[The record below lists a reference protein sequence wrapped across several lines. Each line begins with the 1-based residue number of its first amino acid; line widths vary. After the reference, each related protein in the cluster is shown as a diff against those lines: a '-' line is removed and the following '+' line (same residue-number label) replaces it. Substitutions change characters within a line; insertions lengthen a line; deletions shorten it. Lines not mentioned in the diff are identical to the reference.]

1 MMSKYKYLILLHLIV
16 FIFGF
21 TGILG
26 ELITL
31 PAVNLVFF
39 RCLIA
44 MVVIFLFALL
54 SKRIKRFDTI
64 TSLKMLGIGV
74 LTAIHWILFFA
85 SIKLSTVSVAVSIMA
100 STALWVALFEPLVT
114 KRKILASEIILG
126 VMVIIGL
133 MIIFSFET
141 KYILGLSVALISAMF
156 AAVFST
162 FNAQMV
168 KRIDSVNLGF
178 YEMTSATVV
187 VGAYLLLKGEMSFDI
202 STNDVLWLLV
212 LGIVATAFAFVIS
225 IEVMK
230 ELSPFTV
237 GLTINLE
244 PIYTIILAL
253 IIFGSDEK
261 MTWGFYVGTAI
272 LILAIFLDTLVRR
285 RAKKAL
291 LKAEALQAE

>member
-1 MMSKYKYLILLHLIV
+1 MSKYKYLILLHLIV

-44 MVVIFLFALL
+44 MVVIFLFALF
-54 SKRIKRFDTI
+54 SKPIKRFDTK

-114 KRKILASEIILG
+114 KRKILATEIVLG

-141 KYILGLSVALISAMF
+141 KYVLGLSVALISAMF

-162 FNAQMV
+162 LNAQMV

-178 YEMTSATVV
+178 YEMSSATIV
-187 VGAYLLLKGEMSFDI
+187 VGAYLLLKGDMSFDI
-202 STNDVLWLLV
+202 SSNDILWLLV

>member
-1 MMSKYKYLILLHLIV
+1 MMSKYKHLILLHLIV

-44 MVVIFLFALL
+44 MVVIFLFALF
-54 SKRIKRFDTI
+54 SKRIKRFDTR

-141 KYILGLSVALISAMF
+141 KYVLGLSVALISAMF

-178 YEMTSATVV
+178 YEMSSATIV
-187 VGAYLLLKGEMSFDI
+187 VGAYLLLKGEMSFVISSNDI
-202 STNDVLWLLV
+202 LWLLV

-261 MTWGFYVGTAI
+261 MTWGFYLGTAI

-285 RAKKAL
+285 RAKKSL
-291 LKAEALQAE
+291 LKAEVLQE

>member
-1 MMSKYKYLILLHLIV
+1 MSKYKYLILLHLIV

-54 SKRIKRFDTI
+54 SKRIKRFDTK

-114 KRKILASEIILG
+114 KRKILATEIVLG

-141 KYILGLSVALISAMF
+141 KYVLGLSVALVSAMF

-178 YEMTSATVV
+178 YEMSSATIV
-187 VGAYLLLKGEMSFDI
+187 VGAYLLLKGDMSFDL
-202 STNDVLWLLV
+202 SSNDILWLLV

>member
-1 MMSKYKYLILLHLIV
+1 MSKYKYLILLHLIV

-44 MVVIFLFALL
+44 MVVIFLFALF
-54 SKRIKRFDTI
+54 SKRIKRFDTR

-114 KRKILASEIILG
+114 KRKILASEIVLG

-141 KYILGLSVALISAMF
+141 KYVLGLSVALISAMF

-178 YEMTSATVV
+178 YEMSSATVV
-187 VGAYLLLKGEMSFDI
+187 IGAYLLLKGDMSFDI
-202 STNDVLWLLV
+202 SSNDILWLLV

-244 PIYTIILAL
+244 PIYTIIFAL

>member
-1 MMSKYKYLILLHLIV
+1 
-16 FIFGF
+16 
-21 TGILG
+21 
-26 ELITL
+26 
-31 PAVNLVFF
+31 
-39 RCLIA
+39 
-44 MVVIFLFALL
+44 
-54 SKRIKRFDTI
+54 
-64 TSLKMLGIGV
+64 MLGIGV

-114 KRKILASEIILG
+114 KRKILASEIVLG

-141 KYILGLSVALISAMF
+141 KYVLGLSVALISAMF

-178 YEMTSATVV
+178 YEMSSATVV
-187 VGAYLLLKGEMSFDI
+187 VGAYLLLKGDMSFDI
-202 STNDVLWLLV
+202 SSNDILWLLV

-244 PIYTIILAL
+244 PIYTIIFAL

>member
-44 MVVIFLFALL
+44 MVVIFLFALF
-54 SKRIKRFDTI
+54 SKRIKRFDTK

-114 KRKILASEIILG
+114 KRKILATEIVLG

-141 KYILGLSVALISAMF
+141 KYVLGLSVALISAMF

-178 YEMTSATVV
+178 YEMSSATIV
-187 VGAYLLLKGEMSFDI
+187 VGAYLLLKGDMSFDI
-202 STNDVLWLLV
+202 SSNDILWLLV
-212 LGIVATAFAFVIS
+212 LGIIATAFAFVIS

>member
-1 MMSKYKYLILLHLIV
+1 MSKYKYLILLHLIV

-44 MVVIFLFALL
+44 MVVIFLFALF
-54 SKRIKRFDTI
+54 SKRIKRFDTR
-64 TSLKMLGIGV
+64 TSLRMLGIGV

-114 KRKILASEIILG
+114 KRKILASEIVLG

-141 KYILGLSVALISAMF
+141 KYVLGLSVALISAMF

-178 YEMTSATVV
+178 YEMSSATVV
-187 VGAYLLLKGEMSFDI
+187 VGAYLLLKGDMSFDI
-202 STNDVLWLLV
+202 SSNDILWLLV
-212 LGIVATAFAFVIS
+212 LGILATAFAFVIS

-244 PIYTIILAL
+244 PIYTIIFAL

>member
-1 MMSKYKYLILLHLIV
+1 MSKYKYLILLHLIV

>member
-44 MVVIFLFALL
+44 MVVIFLFAVF
-54 SKRIKRFDTI
+54 SKKIKRFDTI

-74 LTAIHWILFFA
+74 LTAVHWILFFA

-126 VMVIIGL
+126 VLVIIGL

-178 YEMTSATVV
+178 YEMSSATIV
-187 VGAYLLLKGEMSFDI
+187 VGAYLLLKGEMSLDI
-202 STNDVLWLLV
+202 STNDLLWLLV

-285 RAKKAL
+285 RAKRAL
-291 LKAEALQAE
+291 LKAEALQE

>member
-187 VGAYLLLKGEMSFDI
+187 VGDYLLLKGEMSFDI

>member
-44 MVVIFLFALL
+44 MVVIFLFALF
-54 SKRIKRFDTI
+54 SKRIKRFDTK
-64 TSLKMLGIGV
+64 TSFKMLGIGV

-178 YEMTSATVV
+178 YEMSSATIV
-187 VGAYLLLKGEMSFDI
+187 VGAYLLLKGDMSFAISSNDI
-202 STNDVLWLLV
+202 LWLLV

-285 RAKKAL
+285 RAKKSL
-291 LKAEALQAE
+291 LKAEALQE

>member
-1 MMSKYKYLILLHLIV
+1 MSKYKYLILLHLIV

-44 MVVIFLFALL
+44 MVVIFLFAIF
-54 SKRIKRFDTI
+54 SKKIKRFDTI

-74 LTAIHWILFFA
+74 LTAVHWILFFA

-126 VMVIIGL
+126 VLVIIGL

-178 YEMTSATVV
+178 YEMSSATIV

-202 STNDVLWLLV
+202 STNDLLWLLV

-285 RAKKAL
+285 RAKRAL
-291 LKAEALQAE
+291 LKAEALQE

>member
-1 MMSKYKYLILLHLIV
+1 MS
-16 FIFGF
+16 
-21 TGILG
+21 
-26 ELITL
+26 
-31 PAVNLVFF
+31 
-39 RCLIA
+39 
-44 MVVIFLFALL
+44 
-54 SKRIKRFDTI
+54 
-64 TSLKMLGIGV
+64 
-74 LTAIHWILFFA
+74 
-85 SIKLSTVSVAVSIMA
+85 
-100 STALWVALFEPLVT
+100 
-114 KRKILASEIILG
+114 
-126 VMVIIGL
+126 
-133 MIIFSFET
+133 
-141 KYILGLSVALISAMF
+141 
-156 AAVFST
+156 
-162 FNAQMV
+162 
-168 KRIDSVNLGF
+168 
-178 YEMTSATVV
+178 SATIV
-187 VGAYLLLKGEMSFDI
+187 VGAYLLLKGDMSFDL
-202 STNDVLWLLV
+202 SSNDILWLLV

>member
-54 SKRIKRFDTI
+54 SKRIKRFDTK

-114 KRKILASEIILG
+114 KRKILATEIVLG

-141 KYILGLSVALISAMF
+141 KYILGLSVALVSAMF

-178 YEMTSATVV
+178 YEMSSATIV
-187 VGAYLLLKGEMSFDI
+187 VGAYLLLKGDMSFDI
-202 STNDVLWLLV
+202 SSNDILWLLV

>member
-44 MVVIFLFALL
+44 MVVIFLFAVF
-54 SKRIKRFDTI
+54 SKKIKRFDTI

-74 LTAIHWILFFA
+74 LTAVHWILFFA

-126 VMVIIGL
+126 VLVIIGL

-178 YEMTSATVV
+178 YEMSSATIV
-187 VGAYLLLKGEMSFDI
+187 VGAYLLLKSEMSFDI
-202 STNDVLWLLV
+202 STNDLLWLLV

-285 RAKKAL
+285 RAKRAL
-291 LKAEALQAE
+291 LKAEALQE

>member
-1 MMSKYKYLILLHLIV
+1 MSKYKYIILLHLIV

-44 MVVIFLFALL
+44 MVVIFLFALI
-54 SKRIKRFDTI
+54 SKRIKRFDTK

-126 VMVIIGL
+126 VLVIVGL

-141 KYILGLSVALISAMF
+141 KYVLGLSIALISAMF

-178 YEMTSATVV
+178 YEMSSATIV
-187 VGAYLLLKGEMSFDI
+187 VGAYLLLKGDMSFDI
-202 STNDVLWLLV
+202 STNDMLWLLV

>member
-54 SKRIKRFDTI
+54 SKRIKRFDTK

-114 KRKILASEIILG
+114 KRKILATEIVLG

-141 KYILGLSVALISAMF
+141 KYILGLSVALVSAMF

-178 YEMTSATVV
+178 YEMSSATIV
-187 VGAYLLLKGEMSFDI
+187 VGAYLLLKGDMSFDL
-202 STNDVLWLLV
+202 SSNDILWLLV

>member
-1 MMSKYKYLILLHLIV
+1 MSKYKYIILLHLIV

-44 MVVIFLFALL
+44 MVVIFLFALI
-54 SKRIKRFDTI
+54 SKRIKRFDTK

-141 KYILGLSVALISAMF
+141 KYVLGLSVALISAMF

-162 FNAQMV
+162 LNAQMV

-187 VGAYLLLKGEMSFDI
+187 VGAYLLLKGDMSFDI
-202 STNDVLWLLV
+202 STNDMLWLLV

>member
-54 SKRIKRFDTI
+54 SKRIKRFDTK

-114 KRKILASEIILG
+114 KRKILATEIVLG

-141 KYILGLSVALISAMF
+141 KYVLGLSVALVSAMF

-178 YEMTSATVV
+178 YEMSSATIV
-187 VGAYLLLKGEMSFDI
+187 VGAYLLLKGDMSFDL
-202 STNDVLWLLV
+202 SSNDILWLLV
-212 LGIVATAFAFVIS
+212 LG
-225 IEVMK
+225 
-230 ELSPFTV
+230 
-237 GLTINLE
+237 
-244 PIYTIILAL
+244 
-253 IIFGSDEK
+253 
-261 MTWGFYVGTAI
+261 
-272 LILAIFLDTLVRR
+272 
-285 RAKKAL
+285 
-291 LKAEALQAE
+291 

>member
-1 MMSKYKYLILLHLIV
+1 MSKYKYIILLHLIV

-44 MVVIFLFALL
+44 MVVIFFFALI
-54 SKRIKRFDTI
+54 SKRIKRFDTK

-141 KYILGLSVALISAMF
+141 KYVLGLSVALISAMF

-162 FNAQMV
+162 LNAQMV

-187 VGAYLLLKGEMSFDI
+187 VGAYLLLKGDMSFDI
-202 STNDVLWLLV
+202 STNDMLWLLV

>member
-1 MMSKYKYLILLHLIV
+1 MSKYKYLILLHLIV

-54 SKRIKRFDTI
+54 SKRIKRFDTK

-114 KRKILASEIILG
+114 KRKILATEIVLG

-141 KYILGLSVALISAMF
+141 KYILGLSVALVSAMF

-178 YEMTSATVV
+178 YEMSSATIV
-187 VGAYLLLKGEMSFDI
+187 VGAYLLLKGDMSFDI
-202 STNDVLWLLV
+202 SSNDILWLLV

>member
-1 MMSKYKYLILLHLIV
+1 MSKYKYLILLHLIV

-44 MVVIFLFALL
+44 MVVIFLFAVF
-54 SKRIKRFDTI
+54 SKKIKRFDTI

-74 LTAIHWILFFA
+74 LTAVHWILFFA

-126 VMVIIGL
+126 VLVIIGL

-178 YEMTSATVV
+178 YEMSSATIV
-187 VGAYLLLKGEMSFDI
+187 VGAYLLLKGEMSLDI
-202 STNDVLWLLV
+202 STNDLLWLLV

-285 RAKKAL
+285 RAKRAL
-291 LKAEALQAE
+291 LKAEALQE